1 MLTAT
6 VRSKIPERFQAT
18 KRLLAAKPGRRMMG
32 RSGGAT
38 IRRVYDEPAD
48 SDGLRVLVDRVWP
61 RGLSKTRAAVGLWL
75 RDIAPTDEL
84 RRWFGH
90 DPERWGAFRERY
102 WAELDDHGEAVG
114 RLRNMIGEGPVTLL
128 YGARDDAHN
137 NAVALL
143 DYLMREDGD

>member
-1 MLTAT
+1 MT
-6 VRSKIPERFQAT
+6 R
-18 KRLLAAKPGRRMMG
+18 
-32 RSGGAT
+32 RSGGVT
-38 IRRVYDEPAD
+38 IRRVYDAPAD

-90 DPERWGAFRERY
+90 DPERWRAFRERY
-102 WAELDDHGEAVG
+102 WAELDDNGEAVG
-114 RLRNMIGEGPVTLL
+114 LLRGVISDGPVTLL

-143 DYLMREDGD
+143 GYLMREDGDLSGPP

>member
-1 MLTAT
+1 MT
-6 VRSKIPERFQAT
+6 R
-18 KRLLAAKPGRRMMG
+18 
-32 RSGGAT
+32 RSGGVT
-38 IRRVYDEPAD
+38 VRRVYDAPAD

-90 DPERWGAFRERY
+90 DPERWRAFRERY
-102 WAELDDHGEAVG
+102 WAELDDNGEAVG
-114 RLRNMIGEGPVTLL
+114 LLRGVISDGPVTLL

-143 DYLMREDGD
+143 GYLMREDGDLSGPP

>member
-1 MLTAT
+1 MT
-6 VRSKIPERFQAT
+6 R
-18 KRLLAAKPGRRMMG
+18 
-32 RSGGAT
+32 RSGGVT
-38 IRRVYDEPAD
+38 IRRVYDAPAD

-90 DPERWGAFRERY
+90 DPERWRAFRERY
-102 WAELDDHGEAVG
+102 WAELDGNGEAVG
-114 RLRNMIGEGPVTLL
+114 LLRGVISDGPVTLL

-143 DYLMREDGD
+143 GYLMREDGDLSGPP

>member
-1 MLTAT
+1 
-6 VRSKIPERFQAT
+6 
-18 KRLLAAKPGRRMMG
+18 MMG
-32 RSGGAT
+32 RSGGVT
-38 IRRVYDEPAD
+38 IRRVYDAPAD

-75 RDIAPTDEL
+75 RDIAPTDGL

-90 DPERWGAFRERY
+90 DPERWPAFRTRY
-102 WAELDDHGEAVG
+102 WAELDDNGEAVG
-114 RLRNMIGEGPVTLL
+114 LLRGVISDGPVTLL

-143 DYLMREDGD
+143 GYLMREDGDLSGPP

>member
-1 MLTAT
+1 MT
-6 VRSKIPERFQAT
+6 R
-18 KRLLAAKPGRRMMG
+18 
-32 RSGGAT
+32 RSGGVT
-38 IRRVYDEPAD
+38 IRRVYDSPAD

-90 DPERWGAFRERY
+90 DPERWRAFRERY
-102 WAELDDHGEAVG
+102 WAELDDNGEAVG
-114 RLRNMIGEGPVTLL
+114 RLRNMIDDGPVTLL

-143 DYLMREDGD
+143 GYLMREDGDLSGPP